1 MKIETLADLKTF
13 LDTHDARAR
22 IVAPKA
28 SNVKTW
34 CVSFSNDASYGSG
47 CDDDLDAAIN
57 EAATNFESTL
67 THGGEPNG
75 YTKPSPVTD
84 ERHERS
90 GK

>member
-13 LDTHDARAR
+13 LETHDARAR

-28 SNVKTW
+28 SSIGSW
-34 CVSFSNDASYGSG
+34 CVSFSNDSNYGAG
-47 CDDDLDAAIN
+47 VDDNMAAAIN
-57 EAATNFESTL
+57 EAAANFENYL
-67 THGGEPNG
+67 T
-75 YTKPSPVTD
+75 PSPITD